1 MEGKLEGYTRI
12 LEAKDSRRMQR
23 WQEKEEEEKEE
34 EKVAKVGSNDEDSHS
49 SV

>member
-1 MEGKLEGYTRI
+1 MEGYTWI
-12 LEAKDSRRMQR
+12 LEAKDLRRMQR
-23 WQEKEEEEKEE
+23 GQEKEEEEKEE